1 MAKILMVVT
10 SHSKL
15 GKTDKETGFWWEE
28 LAAPYLLFKEYGFD
42 VDIASPKGGTPPA
55 DPLSNVDKLTDEFVI
70 ATVRQFQNDGEAM
83 SDLNNSMKLDDV
95 DASEYDAV
103 FFVGGHGAMWDFPNN
118 PVIHDIIRTID
129 EEKGIIAAVCH
140 GPAAFIGAHDA
151 EGDLLV
157 HGCKVT
163 GFSDMEETLRGT
175 EDIVPFML
183 EDELIDMGADYVATE
198 PWQPLA
204 IYFDRLVT
212 GENPASSTPLAQK
225 VVNAVREWRGEDGK
239 KSHLA

>member
-10 SHSKL
+10 SHAKL
-15 GKTDKETGFWWEE
+15 GNTNKETGFWWEE
-28 LAAPYLLFKEYGFD
+28 LASPYLMFEEYGFD

-55 DPLSNVDKLTDEFVI
+55 DPLSNVDKLTDEIV
-70 ATVRQFQNDGEAM
+70 ASTVRQFQNDGEAM
-83 SDLNNSMKLDDV
+83 NRLNNSIPLEEV

-118 PVIHDIIRTID
+118 PIIHDIIRNID

-140 GPAAFIGAHDA
+140 GPAAFIGAQDA

-163 GFSDMEETLRGT
+163 GFSDIEESLCKTK
-175 EDIVPFML
+175 DIVPFL
-183 EDELIDMGADYVATE
+183 IEDEMIEMGANYISTE

-204 IYFDRLVT
+204 ISFDRLVT
-212 GENPASSTPLAQK
+212 GQNPASSTAVAQK
-225 VVNAVREWRGEDGK
+225 VVNAVREWRGGTK
-239 KSHLA
+239 AQSA